1 MKVVKGTLLGVAIFQ
16 IVSTLIGFFTLV
28 FGSEMYAPALDPTPF
43 AGQYV
48 LAAVLLGVVVGGWQ
62 WAAVYVHLR
71 RPQWLAL
78 AHALAGFV
86 MVGWIGGECLVLNA
100 FAWAHALWGGAG
112 VLQMVLV
119 LVLLGVLRPLSA
131 SGPQD
136 SSLTV
141 STPAQ
146 G

>member
-1 MKVVKGTLLGVAIFQ
+1 M
-16 IVSTLIGFFTLV
+16 
-28 FGSEMYAPALDPTPF
+28 
-43 AGQYV
+43 
-48 LAAVLLGVVVGGWQ
+48 
-62 WAAVYVHLR
+62 
-71 RPQWLAL
+71 
-78 AHALAGFV
+78 
-86 MVGWIGGECLVLNA
+86 LNA